1 MAPPAS
7 PTNGTKDNWHH
18 TVWLLGVPSLAPAD
32 SIHSGMLIAPGCL
45 MTPAS
50 GRLGDCPPRSRS
62 CDGRCNRAVR
72 KVAPSPPRGSV
83 TA

>member
-32 SIHSGMLIAPGCL
+32 SIHSCL
-45 MTPAS
+45 
-50 GRLGDCPPRSRS
+50 SRP
-62 CDGRCNRAVR
+62 
-72 KVAPSPPRGSV
+72 VA
-83 TA
+83 